1 MSIEEINIRI
11 FNWINSGATENSFF
25 AKAAMFSSYNLIGAF
40 LIFLTVLLLFKDKK
54 YQFQYFKTVVM
65 VILSSFVVKLLHAFY
80 HHPRPFDLGL
90 GHTLIHHSSSSSMPS
105 QHTLT
110 VAIIAFSFLM
120 SEYRQIGVFGLFVSL
135 IVGWSRVYMGVHF
148 PFDVLGSFVMAFLI
162 VFSVNI
168 LIKRFISKSKQPI
181 SVQAVDV

>member
-1 MSIEEINIRI
+1 
-11 FNWINSGATENSFF
+11 
-25 AKAAMFSSYNLIGAF
+25 
-40 LIFLTVLLLFKDKK
+40 
-54 YQFQYFKTVVM
+54 
-65 VILSSFVVKLLHAFY
+65 
-80 HHPRPFDLGL
+80 
-90 GHTLIHHSSSSSMPS
+90 MPS

>member
-1 MSIEEINIRI
+1 
-11 FNWINSGATENSFF
+11 
-25 AKAAMFSSYNLIGAF
+25 
-40 LIFLTVLLLFKDKK
+40 
-54 YQFQYFKTVVM
+54 
-65 VILSSFVVKLLHAFY
+65 
-80 HHPRPFDLGL
+80 

-135 IVGWSRVYMGVHF
+135 IVGWSRIYMGVHF
-148 PFDVLGSFVMAFLI
+148 PFDVLGSFVVAFVI

-181 SVQAVDV
+181 TVQAVDV